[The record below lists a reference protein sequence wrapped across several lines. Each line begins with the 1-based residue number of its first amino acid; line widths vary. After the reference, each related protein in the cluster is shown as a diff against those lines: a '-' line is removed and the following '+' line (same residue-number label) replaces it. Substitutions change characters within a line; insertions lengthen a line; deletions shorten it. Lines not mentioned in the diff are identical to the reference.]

1 MDKILAIK
9 VLSALAQGMDPATG
23 EIFPEDSLY
32 HRADIIRTLFYASEC
47 LQYEKRT
54 FYSSEG
60 EQVAADTNHKQAS
73 ADTNQKQAARVSTVK
88 KADPIELTGPQ
99 IELFEKL
106 RKWRF
111 EQARLEGVS
120 AYMVLSNDS
129 LSRIASVLPGTS
141 EELSRVKGFGDVK
154 LLKYSE
160 LILNLLR
167 DFKLAVA

>member
-1 MDKILAIK
+1 MDRTLAIK
-9 VLSALAQGMDPATG
+9 VLSTLAQGIDPATG
-23 EIFPEDSLY
+23 EYFPVDSLY
-32 HRADIIRTLFYASEC
+32 HRTDIIRTLFYASEC
-47 LQYEKRT
+47 LQSEKQP

-60 EQVAADTNHKQAS
+60 KQAAADTNHR
-73 ADTNQKQAARVSTVK
+73 QAARVSTVK
-88 KADPIELTGPQ
+88 KTDPMELIGPQ

-129 LSRIASVLPGTS
+129 LSRIAAVLPGTS
-141 EELSRVKGFGDVK
+141 EELSRIKGFGEVK

-167 DFKLAVA
+167 DFKPAIA